1 VIPHQIGGPNL
12 ARSSSQPGS
21 FQFLIALF
29 VDCATRLYVDR
40 AMSKLS
46 FALLAVYLIVM
57 TALIADIYLLAGSC
71 PVTIKIANM
80 LLAGGYCDE

>member
-1 VIPHQIGGPNL
+1 
-12 ARSSSQPGS
+12 
-21 FQFLIALF
+21 LIALF
-29 VDCATRLYVDR
+29 VDCATRLYLDR

-57 TALIADIYLLAGSC
+57 TALVADIYFLAGRC
-71 PVTIKIANM
+71 PVTITIANM